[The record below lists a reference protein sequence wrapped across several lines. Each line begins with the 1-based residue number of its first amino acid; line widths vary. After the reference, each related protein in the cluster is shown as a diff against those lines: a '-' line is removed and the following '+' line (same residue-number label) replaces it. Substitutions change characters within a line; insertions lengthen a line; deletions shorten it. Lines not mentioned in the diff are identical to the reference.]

1 MIQATD
7 PPAANPAPAA
17 ASKKPGAAAPTESN
31 PPPPAGATPS
41 REPAASLRE
50 NPVQGASAESPSAD
64 GVKPHSFL
72 IPEGSAPKP
81 AEWKILPALE
91 EWCPAILSG
100 KYPELKRHEY
110 EDTFAVERVLVNSWR
125 VAGATRRGRIHAHQ
139 GTHREDAFRF
149 SAAPNFTILCVA
161 DGAGSAKFSR
171 LGSHVAVQRVTE
183 HLAKELAQIEPAVE
197 NSPEALLAFLKA
209 QISKAVCSACLAL
222 EEMAASAGASP
233 RDYRST
239 LLTALRYH
247 GKSQQLLLTN
257 QIGDGAICVLF
268 NDKTVQRC
276 GAADSGEFS
285 GEVGCFLPDDCAR
298 KKALEVQSIAAAEK
312 VECLMLCSDGVE
324 DPFYPMEK
332 RAADIFRQLYTGVK
346 KSLPDFDHQPL
357 QPAILTQDSVAAGL
371 GQWLGFERR
380 GENDD
385 RTILLLHRFPATVS
399 F

>member
-1 MIQATD
+1 MQAAD
-7 PPAANPAPAA
+7 PPPAGPAPDSASAKPAA
-17 ASKKPGAAAPTESN
+17 AGPAESKPS
-31 PPPPAGATPS
+31 PPAGATPS
-41 REPAASLRE
+41 LQPAAPVLRE
-50 NPVQGASAESPSAD
+50 TPVPGASVELPPAD
-64 GVKPHSFL
+64 GGKPTSFL

-81 AEWKILPALE
+81 AEWKIQPAQE
-91 EWCPAILSG
+91 EWCPAILSA

-110 EDTFAVERVLVNSWR
+110 EDTYAVERALANSWR
-125 VAGATRRGRIHAHQ
+125 VAGATRRGKIHAHQ

-149 SAAPNFTILCVA
+149 SAGPNFTILCVA

-183 HLAKELAQIEPAVE
+183 YLAKELAQIEPAVE
-197 NSPEALLAFLKA
+197 NSSEALLAFLKA

-222 EEMAASAGASP
+222 EEIAANASASP
-233 RDYRST
+233 RDFRST

-298 KKALEVQSIAAAEK
+298 KKALEVQSIAAEK
-312 VECLMLCSDGVE
+312 VECLVLCSDGIE

-332 RAADIFRQLYTGVK
+332 RAPDIFRQLYSGVK
-346 KSLPDFDHQPL
+346 KSLPNFDQPL
-357 QPAILTQDSVAAGL
+357 QPPILTQDSVAAGL
-371 GQWLGFERR
+371 AQWLGFERR

-385 RTILLLHRFPATVS
+385 RTLLLLHRFPAAVS